1 MQSPAVMN
9 LESGKPSFADLD
21 LGGGGGGGE
30 RSNRIE
36 RKHSFRSIR
45 SSGNDSE
52 GGESSASNKVVAWWL
67 IQALF
72 NNRMGRKD

>member
-9 LESGKPSFADLD
+9 NPESGGKPSFADLD
-21 LGGGGGGGE
+21 LGGGGGE
-30 RSNRIE
+30 RPSNRIE

-52 GGESSASNKVVAWWL
+52 GGESSASNKVMCFGGSAS
-67 IQALF
+67 
-72 NNRMGRKD
+72 N